1 MTGPMRR
8 TRNEELLLARI
19 SAAAG
24 REHLGR
30 RRATYAGAAHT
41 AHAKALRDRG
51 IRGLSALLRYGG
63 PSPANARDDARL
75 DLYEYGMTVVVKRRI
90 HVVRYDTTSVFRTS
104 TPHSHDAAH
113 VGTIYTLTGVDGE
126 RVVLRGGPEHG
137 DAEEW
142 WSEIQLGVT
151 RAQLPLALS
160 ALDKGERLT
169 FGDIWLTR
177 EEVGYGETR
186 ARWPQIRNIWIRK
199 GAVKLDIDGTWH
211 EPGCRISEIPNL
223 FLLRALVELFHHNV
237 NGCD

>member
-1 MTGPMRR
+1 MTGPARR
-8 TRNEELLLARI
+8 TRSEELLLARI

-51 IRGLSALLRYGG
+51 IRGLPALLRSGR
-63 PSPANARDDARL
+63 PSASKARDDARL
-75 DLYEYGMTVVVKRRI
+75 DLYEYGMTIAVKRRI

-104 TPHSHDAAH
+104 PPHSHDAAH
-113 VGTIYTLTGVDGE
+113 AGTVHTLTDVDGE
-126 RVVLRGGPEHG
+126 RVVLRGRPEHG
-137 DAEEW
+137 DAAEW

-151 RAQLPLALS
+151 RAQLPRALA

-169 FGDIWLTR
+169 FGELWLTR
-177 EEVGYGETR
+177 EEVGYGEAR
-186 ARWPQIRNIWIRK
+186 APWPQIRNIWIRK

-211 EPGCRISEIPNL
+211 ELGARISEIPNL
-223 FLLRALVELFHHNV
+223 FLLRALVELFHRDV